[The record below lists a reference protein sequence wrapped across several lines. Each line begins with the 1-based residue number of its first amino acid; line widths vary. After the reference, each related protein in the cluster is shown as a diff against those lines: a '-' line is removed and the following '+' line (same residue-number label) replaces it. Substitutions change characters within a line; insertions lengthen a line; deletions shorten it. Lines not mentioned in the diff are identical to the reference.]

1 MKLKIIDD
9 KFYVVKIKENKWFHD
24 NKDEGIETLKEE
36 IEKNPELSSGDFS
49 VIEVD
54 TSTEKWGLKMVPWDE
69 IVIGLIRGEKDGSK
83 KGKG

>member
-9 KFYVVKIKENKWFHD
+9 KFYVVKVIENKWFHD

-36 IEKNPELSSGDFS
+36 IKKNPELGPGDVS

-69 IVIGLIRGEKDGSK
+69 IAIGLIRGEKGG
-83 KGKG
+83 GKEGKD

>member
-1 MKLKIIDD
+1 MKIKIIDN
-9 KFYVVKIKENKWFHD
+9 KFYIVNVIENKWFHD

-36 IEKNPELSSGDFS
+36 IKKNPELGPGDFS

-69 IVIGLIRGEKDGSK
+69 IAIVLIRGE
-83 KGKG
+83 

>member
-9 KFYVVKIKENKWFHD
+9 KFYVVKVTENKWVLD
-24 NKDEGIETLKEE
+24 DKDEGIETLKEE
-36 IEKNPELSSGDFS
+36 IEKNPELGPEDFS
-49 VIEVD
+49 VIVVD

-69 IVIGLIRGEKDGSK
+69 IAIGLIRGEKDGSK